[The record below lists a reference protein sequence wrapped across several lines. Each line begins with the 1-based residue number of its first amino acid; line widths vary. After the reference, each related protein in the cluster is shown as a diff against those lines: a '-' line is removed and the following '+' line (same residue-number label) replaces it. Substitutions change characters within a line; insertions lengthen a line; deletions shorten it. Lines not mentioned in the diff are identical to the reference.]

1 MTHPV
6 PHPVSSAAAVR
17 DAAAAGRHGPAGP
30 PATWRELVHAAADR
44 LTAAGVATASTDA
57 ELLAAHAAGLDRGR
71 LRVALLT
78 GAGPVPGAAARF
90 AAAVDRR
97 ARREPLQ
104 HITGT
109 APFRHLQLA
118 VGPGVF
124 VPRPE
129 TELLAGWA
137 VAAAAA
143 ALGARGTGHPLSAGT
158 AGRTPAR
165 GPDPVHVVDLGTGSG
180 AIAAAVAT
188 EVPGVTVLA
197 VEVDPAAAD
206 WARRNLDPLG
216 VPVLLADGGCLPE
229 LRPDLCGAVDVV
241 VTNPPYIP
249 LDAWESVPVE
259 VRDHDPAAALWGGS
273 DGLDTV
279 RWLLRCAR
287 RLLRPGGVVGIEH
300 ADVQGASVPALLA
313 GDGGFARVRD
323 HRDLTDRPRFT
334 TAVRTPM
341 GPGR

>member
-1 MTHPV
+1 VT
-6 PHPVSSAAAVR
+6 HPVSSAAVPRNRPGAVDR
-17 DAAAAGRHGPAGP
+17 
-30 PATWRELVHAAADR
+30 PATWRELVRSAADR
-44 LTAAGVATASTDA
+44 LTAAGVATAVTDA
-57 ELLAAHAAGLDRGR
+57 ELLAASAAGLDRGR
-71 LRVALLT
+71 LRVTVAS
-78 GAGPVPGAAARF
+78 GAGPEPGAAGRF

-109 APFRHLQLA
+109 APFRHLELA

-137 VAAAAA
+137 VAAAAT
-143 ALGARGTGHPLSAGT
+143 ALSARGTGHAPSAAPG
-158 AGRTPAR
+158 GRTPAR
-165 GPDPVHVVDLGTGSG
+165 GPDPVQVVDLGTGSG

-188 EVPGVTVLA
+188 EVPGVSVLA
-197 VEVDPAAAD
+197 VEVDPRAAD

-216 VPVLLADGGCLPE
+216 VAVVVADGGCLPE
-229 LRPDLCGAVDVV
+229 LRPDLCGATDVV

-249 LDAWESVPVE
+249 LDAWESVSVE
-259 VRDHDPAAALWGGS
+259 VRDHDPAAALWGGA

-279 RWLLRCAR
+279 RRLLRCAR

-300 ADVQGASVPALLA
+300 ADVQGASVPALLV
-313 GDGGFARVRD
+313 GDGGFAMVRD
-323 HRDLTDRPRFT
+323 HRDLTGRPRFT
-334 TAVRTPM
+334 TAIRTST